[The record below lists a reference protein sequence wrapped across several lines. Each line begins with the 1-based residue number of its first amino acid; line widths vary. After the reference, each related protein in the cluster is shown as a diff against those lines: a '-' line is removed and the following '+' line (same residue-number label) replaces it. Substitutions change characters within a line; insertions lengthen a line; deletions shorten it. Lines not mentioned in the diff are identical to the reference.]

1 MLCVGES
8 SSNSSSLGHISV
20 ASLCASQRVTCSDNS
35 RLWTLDRTVKRLHR
49 WNLQITTCWT
59 HGSISDGP
67 ATTGQKPVWRP
78 VRGMSLLGVWAGHWT
93 DPASQIASVH
103 LSLPAT
109 APNFYF
115 LMHQQGETH
124 RKNVTRNPCY
134 QIRSNLVIKIINSL
148 PGSVVMVMPCFSC

>member
-8 SSNSSSLGHISV
+8 SSDSSSLGHISV

-59 HGSISDGP
+59 RGSISDGP
-67 ATTGQKPVWRP
+67 AMTDRNLCEDL
-78 VRGMSLLGVWAGHWT
+78 SLLGVWAGHWT

-115 LMHQQGETH
+115 LMHQQGGTH

-148 PGSVVMVMPCFSC
+148 PGSVAMVMPCFSC